1 MTNKL
6 TSEDLKKIY
15 WNSYV
20 VCRNKYDLK
29 CWSMTY
35 LIFLKN
41 KRRIVVN
48 RWGINDKYEL
58 IICSGKYI
66 GKKINLDDYDKGI
79 SEIDGIY
86 QKY

>member
-1 MTNKL
+1 MKFEGDFMTNKL

-48 RWGINDKYEL
+48 RWGINDKNNLLYVLESIL
-58 IICSGKYI
+58 V
-66 GKKINLDDYDKGI
+66 KK
-79 SEIDGIY
+79 
-86 QKY
+86 

>member
-6 TSEDLKKIY
+6 TSEDLKKIF

-20 VCRNKYDLK
+20 ISKKKYELEW
-29 CWSMTY
+29 WSMTY
-35 LIFLKN
+35 LVFLKN
-41 KRRIVVN
+41 KKRIVVN
-48 RWGINDKYEL
+48 RWSINDKNEL
-58 IICSGKYI
+58 IIGSGKYI
-66 GKKINLDDYDKGI
+66 GKKIDLDDYDKGT

>member
-6 TSEDLKKIY
+6 TFEDLKKIF

-20 VCRNKYDLK
+20 ISKKKYELEW
-29 CWSMTY
+29 WSMTY
-35 LIFLKN
+35 LVFLKN
-41 KRRIVVN
+41 KKRIVIN
-48 RWGINDKYEL
+48 RWGINDKNEL
-58 IICSGKYI
+58 IIGSGKYI
-66 GKKINLDDYDKGI
+66 GKKINLDDCDKGT

>member
-6 TSEDLKKIY
+6 TSEDLKKIF

-20 VCRNKYDLK
+20 ISKKKYELEW
-29 CWSMTY
+29 WSMTY
-35 LIFLKN
+35 LVFLKN
-41 KRRIVVN
+41 KKRIIVN
-48 RWGINDKYEL
+48 RWGINDKNEL
-58 IICSGKYI
+58 IIGFGKHI

>member
-6 TSEDLKKIY
+6 TSGDLKKIF

-20 VCRNKYDLK
+20 ISKKKYELEW
-29 CWSMTY
+29 WSMTY
-35 LIFLKN
+35 LVFLKN
-41 KRRIVVN
+41 KKRIIAN
-48 RWGINDKYEL
+48 RWGINDKNEL
-58 IICSGKYI
+58 IIGSGKYI
-66 GKKINLDDYDKGI
+66 GKKINLDDYDKGT

>member
-6 TSEDLKKIY
+6 TSEDLKKIF

-20 VCRNKYDLK
+20 ISKKKYELEW
-29 CWSMTY
+29 WSMTY
-35 LIFLKN
+35 LVFLKN
-41 KRRIVVN
+41 KKRIIVN
-48 RWGINDKYEL
+48 RWGINDKNEL
-58 IICSGKYI
+58 IIGSGKYI
-66 GKKINLDDYDKGI
+66 GKKINLDDYDKGT